1 MKETFQ
7 EQLARAALKGG
18 LITTKLTPASIVQA
32 SVPVET
38 SDAIQPVPVNLVRQ
52 TPVSHLMSTN
62 EAEGLLRKVDELE
75 RSKDILEQRIEANE
89 TKSKELEFQL
99 HNLQMEY
106 FGLPAAN
113 EYKRKL
119 DALAASQEESIRL
132 QGHLHQSFIDVTA
145 YRDALDSR
153 GKELD
158 SQEDEIVNQ
167 KWAVAARESRAKTL
181 ETSLAKIQENIGN
194 LQNVALKLASLQDN
208 YNSLNKNFNALAINA
223 KNITNDRERYSILL
237 QEEITERKQLNV
249 QVTKLKRELKAADN
263 SSVILST
270 AESSI
275 RSFET
280 VAWLTSNFEDSAEQV
295 VPKKVLLIGEGPW
308 PMNIF
313 TEHLQSLGF
322 EVWQDG
328 YRGDV
333 EVVIVGRTN
342 WDEQVI
348 DKQIE
353 LREDKS
359 LRVYPQ
365 ELFIFLLAME
375 CDPFDFVSEA
385 DLLKFAQGHSVLEYL
400 IDLKF
405 PWPESDPQGAPQAGS
420 SGWGNPGDVSSPLFK
435 LGYSVAQNVGL
446 ERDER
451 KSILKNALSDDDLP
465 WCISQD
471 YMDDWG
477 SKDSKKRLRRI
488 AWHLHFMILLHRH
501 HAQAVSKWKDDLSW
515 LKSVYYRS
523 MYRFKWPV

>member
-1 MKETFQ
+1 MKNTMQ
-7 EQLARAALKGG
+7 EQLAQLVLEGRI
-18 LITTKLTPASIVQA
+18 ITSPITPASIVQA
-32 SVPVET
+32 SMPV
-38 SDAIQPVPVNLVRQ
+38 DAPDSTQQASVNPVHQ
-52 TPVSHLMSTN
+52 TPVNHVASTI
-62 EAEGLLRKVDELE
+62 ELQELRQKVDELE
-75 RSKDILEQRIEANE
+75 QSKDILERQMESNEARN
-89 TKSKELEFQL
+89 KNLEFQL
-99 HNLQMEY
+99 NDLQKNY
-106 FGLPAAN
+106 FGLPATE
-113 EYKRKL
+113 EYKLKL
-119 DALAASQEESIRL
+119 NELAASQEESIRL
-132 QGHLHQSFIDVTA
+132 QGHLHQRFIDITA
-145 YRDALDSR
+145 DRDALDSR

-158 SQEDEIVNQ
+158 RQEDEIVNQ

-181 ETSLAKIQENIGN
+181 ETSLAKIQKNIGN

-223 KNITNDRERYSILL
+223 KNITNDRDRYSILL
-237 QEEITERKQLNV
+237 RDEITERKQLNV

-263 SSVILST
+263 SSVIVST

-308 PMNIF
+308 SMNIF

-375 CDPFDFVSEA
+375 CDPFVFVPEV

-400 IDLKF
+400 INLKF
-405 PWPESDPQGAPQAGS
+405 PWPESDFQDAPQAGNN
-420 SGWGNPGDVSSPLFK
+420 GWGDSGDVSSPLFK
-435 LGYSVAQNVGL
+435 LGYTVAQNIGL
-446 ERDER
+446 MKNKRR
-451 KSILKNALSDDDLP
+451 SILENALSDDDLP
-465 WCISQD
+465 WCISQN

-477 SKDSKKRLRRI
+477 SKDSRKRLRRI
-488 AWHLHFMILLHRH
+488 AWHLHFMTLLHRH